1 MKSPLTLLAG
11 KTAFE
16 RIQAHG
22 LDATLF
28 DTVIGA
34 SGGAK
39 LLALTHLDRYVF
51 GEFFAS
57 SNHCVE
63 LFGSSIGT
71 WRHVAA
77 ASPEPVC
84 ALTALQERYLNQ
96 SWDESD
102 KRSATQI
109 VDELCEWVVDGF
121 CTTDVAEYVCTTSR
135 FRTHI
140 VTARGRGLNSRP
152 AGPLLGAGMA
162 AGAALN
168 VLHRRLLASLFQRIV
183 FSSGECVAFQFED
196 FNTAHVAL
204 TPSILKS
211 ALLASGSIPFLM
223 SGERDIPGAPRGY
236 LWDGGIVDYH
246 FDFKNFCGDGLVLY
260 PHFSTRTVK
269 GWFDKPLPWRRNR
282 AKELDK
288 VLLLAPSE
296 EYLQHLP
303 YGKIPD
309 RKDFTR
315 LAPAD
320 RLRYWNT
327 AMLQSHALR
336 DAFAEVVTA
345 ADPAQFLTLIH

>member
-22 LDATLF
+22 LQATLF
-28 DTVIGA
+28 DTVVGA

-39 LLALTHLDRYVF
+39 MLALTHLDRYVF
-51 GEFFAS
+51 GDFFAS
-57 SNHCVE
+57 SDHRVE
-63 LFGSSIGT
+63 LFGSSIGS

-77 ASPEPVC
+77 ASPEPVF

-96 SWDESD
+96 SWDEND
-102 KRSATQI
+102 KRSATEI
-109 VDELCEWVVDGF
+109 VDELCDWIVDGF
-121 CTTDVAEYVCTTSR
+121 CDADVAEHICTTSR

-140 VTARGRGLNSRP
+140 VTARGRGPNSRP
-152 AGPLLGAGMA
+152 AGPILGTGLVVS
-162 AGAALN
+162 AALN
-168 VLHRRLLASLFQRIV
+168 FVHRPLLASGFQRIV
-183 FSSGECVAFQFED
+183 FSSGDSVAFQFDD

-204 TPSILKS
+204 SPAILKP

-223 SGERDIPGAPRGY
+223 SGKRNIPGAPPGQ

-246 FDFKNFCGDGLVLY
+246 FDFNNFCGDGLVLY
-260 PHFSTRTVK
+260 PHFSIRTVK

-282 AKELDK
+282 AKALDK

-296 EYLQHLP
+296 EYLQRLP

-315 LAPAD
+315 LDRSD
-320 RLRYWNT
+320 RLKYWRT
-327 AMLQSHALR
+327 AMSRSHALR

-345 ADPAQFLTLIH
+345 DDAARFLTLIR